1 MRLLPSDK
9 ANYPLNPGVYRMLDK
24 DDKIIYI
31 GKAKNLKNRLST
43 YFDSSEK
50 SPRIRLMVSEVR
62 GIEVTV
68 TASENDALVLEQ
80 KLINKIKPRYNII
93 FRDDKSYPF
102 IALSKHVFP
111 KIQIQREKNSNLK
124 KENLFGPYPRA
135 EEAYQNVAFIQNIF
149 KIRTCTDNEFAHR
162 SRPCMLHGIGKC
174 SAPCVNQHDK
184 EFMMRYAEDVSN
196 AKNLLAGHVKP
207 AIKNLEEKMSQSAM
221 ALRFE
226 EAARLRD
233 TIDALKNLSNH
244 QTIFSLKEENV
255 WVFNYYHDI
264 EKGIL
269 FLGYSSIVE
278 GVPQGLEYQEIK
290 DELQDYSLPELL
302 SSYIESKISEGFV
315 PKIITPFALDDFFHH
330 YQFTHFNTTQKSWL
344 KLVAH
349 NLEMTALELM
359 RKREHQQ
366 QIVESLQQVF
376 IHEVH
381 SVDCIDIS
389 HHAGEAT
396 YGGKIR
402 WATFNG
408 SEGEM
413 DKPYYRLAK
422 FDEKIINDVLH
433 MEQTVER
440 IYHEDQDFPD
450 ILIIDGDLPQ
460 LEAAYKALASKP
472 LTKPYVLMSSAKGVS
487 RKKGEEIFY
496 IHPLSYEL
504 ISPKFLAGNILSLG
518 RQHPVRLLFQ
528 KLQDSAHDFSNS
540 ARRKKMEKE
549 RFEH

>member
-1 MRLLPSDK
+1 MRLLPGDK
-9 ANYPLNPGVYRMLDK
+9 TNYPLNPGVYRMLDK
-24 DDKIIYI
+24 DEKIIYI
-31 GKAKNLKNRLST
+31 GKAKNLKNRLTT
-43 YFDSSEK
+43 YFDNSDK
-50 SPRIRLMVSEVR
+50 SPRIKLMVSEVK

-102 IALSKHVFP
+102 IALSKHAFP

-174 SAPCVNQHDK
+174 SAPCVNQNDK
-184 EFMMRYAEDVSN
+184 EFIMRYQEDVFN

-207 AIKNLEEKMSQSAM
+207 AIKNLEEKMGQAAM

-233 TIDALKNLSNH
+233 TIEALKNLSNH

-255 WVFNYYHDI
+255 WVFNYYQDTQRD
-264 EKGIL
+264 IL
-269 FLGYSSIVE
+269 FLGFSSIID
-278 GVPQGLEYQEIK
+278 GVPQNLEYQEIT
-290 DELQDYSLPELL
+290 DELQDYSLEELL
-302 SSYIESKISEGFV
+302 TSYIESKISEGFV

-330 YQFTHFNTTQKSWL
+330 YQYTHFNVTQKGWL

-349 NLEMTALELM
+349 NLEMTANEII
-359 RKREHQQ
+359 RKRTHQQ
-366 QIVESLQQVF
+366 QIVDSLQEVF
-376 IHEVH
+376 IHEIH
-381 SVDCIDIS
+381 SIDCIDIS

-396 YGGKIR
+396 YGGKVR
-402 WATFNG
+402 WASFNG
-408 SEGEM
+408 AQGEM
-413 DKPYYRLAK
+413 DKSYYRLAK
-422 FDEKIINDVLH
+422 FEDRLIDDILH

-440 IYHEDQDFPD
+440 IYHEDTDFPD
-450 ILIIDGDLPQ
+450 ILLIDGDLPQ
-460 LEAAYKALASKP
+460 LEAAYKALSQKP
-472 LTKPYVLMSSAKGVS
+472 LSKPYVLMSSAKGVS
-487 RKKGEEIFY
+487 RKKGSEIFY
-496 IHPLSYEL
+496 IHPVSYEL
-504 ISPKFLAGNILSLG
+504 ISPRFLDGNILAVSK
-518 RQHPVRLLFQ
+518 QHPVRLLFQ
-528 KLQDSAHDFSNS
+528 KLQDGAHDFSNS

-549 RFEH
+549 RFN

>member
-1 MRLLPSDK
+1 MRLLPGDK
-9 ANYPLNPGVYRMLDK
+9 TNYPLNPGVYRMLDK
-24 DDKIIYI
+24 DEKIIYI
-31 GKAKNLKNRLST
+31 GKAKNLKNRLTT
-43 YFDSSEK
+43 YFDNSDK
-50 SPRIRLMVSEVR
+50 SPRIKLMVSEVK

-102 IALSKHVFP
+102 IALSKHAFP

-174 SAPCVNQHDK
+174 SAPCVNQNDK
-184 EFMMRYAEDVSN
+184 EFIMHYQEDVFN

-207 AIKNLEEKMSQSAM
+207 AIKNLEEKMGQAAM

-233 TIDALKNLSNH
+233 TIEALKNLSNH

-255 WVFNYYHDI
+255 WVFNYYQDTQRD
-264 EKGIL
+264 IL
-269 FLGYSSIVE
+269 FLGFSSIID
-278 GVPQGLEYQEIK
+278 GVPQNLEYQEIT
-290 DELQDYSLPELL
+290 DELQDYSLEELL
-302 SSYIESKISEGFV
+302 TSYIESKISEGFV

-330 YQFTHFNTTQKSWL
+330 YQYTHFNVTQKGWL

-349 NLEMTALELM
+349 NLEMTANEII
-359 RKREHQQ
+359 RKRTHQQ
-366 QIVESLQQVF
+366 QIVDSLQEVF
-376 IHEVH
+376 IHEIH
-381 SVDCIDIS
+381 SIDCIDIS

-396 YGGKIR
+396 YGGKVR
-402 WATFNG
+402 WASFNG
-408 SEGEM
+408 AQGEM
-413 DKPYYRLAK
+413 DKSYYRLAK
-422 FDEKIINDVLH
+422 FEDRLIDDILH

-440 IYHEDQDFPD
+440 IYHEDTDFPD
-450 ILIIDGDLPQ
+450 ILLIDGDLPQ
-460 LEAAYKALASKP
+460 LEAAYKALSQKP
-472 LTKPYVLMSSAKGVS
+472 LSKPYVLMSSAKGVS
-487 RKKGEEIFY
+487 RKKGAEIFY
-496 IHPLSYEL
+496 IHPVSYEL
-504 ISPKFLAGNILSLG
+504 ISPRFLDGNILAVSK
-518 RQHPVRLLFQ
+518 QHPVRLLFQ
-528 KLQDSAHDFSNS
+528 KLQDGAHDFSNS

-549 RFEH
+549 RFN

>member
-1 MRLLPSDK
+1 MRLLPGDK
-9 ANYPLNPGVYRMLDK
+9 TNYPLNPGVYRMLDK
-24 DDKIIYI
+24 DEKIIYI
-31 GKAKNLKNRLST
+31 GKAKNLKNRLTT
-43 YFDSSEK
+43 YFDNSDK
-50 SPRIRLMVSEVR
+50 SPRIKLMVSEVK

-102 IALSKHVFP
+102 IALSKHAFP

-174 SAPCVNQHDK
+174 SAPCVNQNDK
-184 EFMMRYAEDVSN
+184 EFIMRYQEDVFN

-207 AIKNLEEKMSQSAM
+207 AIKNLEEKMGQAAM

-233 TIDALKNLSNH
+233 TIEALKNLSNH

-255 WVFNYYHDI
+255 WVFNYYQDTQRD
-264 EKGIL
+264 IL
-269 FLGYSSIVE
+269 FLGFSSIID
-278 GVPQGLEYQEIK
+278 GVPQNLEYQEIT
-290 DELQDYSLPELL
+290 DELQDYSLEELL
-302 SSYIESKISEGFV
+302 TSYIESKISEGFV

-330 YQFTHFNTTQKSWL
+330 YQYTHFNVTQKGWL

-349 NLEMTALELM
+349 NLEMTANEII
-359 RKREHQQ
+359 RKRTHQQ
-366 QIVESLQQVF
+366 QIVDSLQEVF
-376 IHEVH
+376 IHEIH
-381 SVDCIDIS
+381 SIDCIDIS

-396 YGGKIR
+396 YGGKVR
-402 WATFNG
+402 WASFNG
-408 SEGEM
+408 AQGEM
-413 DKPYYRLAK
+413 DKSYYRLAK
-422 FDEKIINDVLH
+422 FEDRLIDDILH

-440 IYHEDQDFPD
+440 IYHEDTDFPD
-450 ILIIDGDLPQ
+450 ILLIDGDLPQ
-460 LEAAYKALASKP
+460 LEAAYKALSQKP
-472 LTKPYVLMSSAKGVS
+472 LSKPYVLMSSAKGVS
-487 RKKGEEIFY
+487 RKKGAEIFY
-496 IHPLSYEL
+496 IHPVSYEL
-504 ISPKFLAGNILSLG
+504 ISPRFLDGNILAVSK
-518 RQHPVRLLFQ
+518 QHPVRLLFQ
-528 KLQDSAHDFSNS
+528 KLQDGAHDFSNS

-549 RFEH
+549 RFN